1 MKIILEEEDEV
12 AMFLEGEAEGVSG
25 QVLISPP
32 WSATAAMN
40 WGISCMNAQRKDSE
54 QTLLTQVKRC
64 C

>member
-12 AMFLEGEAEGVSG
+12 AVFLEGETEGVSG

-32 WSATAAMN
+32 WSAIAAIN
-40 WGISCMNAQRKDSE
+40 WGISSMNAQIRDSE
-54 QTLLTQVKRC
+54 QILLTQVKRC